1 MRDRFDLVCTF
12 AIACTYIP
20 CVERPV
26 FFSFCLVLR
35 EIGIFLE
42 L

>member
-12 AIACTYIP
+12 TMVCTYIP

-26 FFSFCLVLR
+26 FSFCLVLR